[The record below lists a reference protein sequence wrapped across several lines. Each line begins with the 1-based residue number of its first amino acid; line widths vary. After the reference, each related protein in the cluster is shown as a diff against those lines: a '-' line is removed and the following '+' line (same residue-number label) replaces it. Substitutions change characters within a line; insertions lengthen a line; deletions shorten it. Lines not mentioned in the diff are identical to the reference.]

1 MRQQMQV
8 MEERDEATVQQMV
21 VSHSSEV
28 DTSSL
33 HEPQMRPV
41 SEMCCSIVYL
51 VLWRNN
57 ETGSACDVF

>member
-51 VLWRNN
+51 VL
-57 ETGSACDVF
+57 